1 LRCREKE
8 KKMMTLTV
16 KELIEHLQNFPDQ
29 EEEVV
34 ASIWGKEDIVY
45 ALEVMA
51 ECPEEYEVTEAQIE
65 GADTLAIWE
74 ANKGMVQGILEH
86 DAEYLNDEFFTFT
99 LSALKGEDK

>member
-1 LRCREKE
+1 
-8 KKMMTLTV
+8 MMTLTV
-16 KELIEHLQNFPDQ
+16 RELIAHLQNFPDQ

-45 ALEVMA
+45 ALEVLA

-65 GADTLAIWE
+65 GADPSSIWDT
-74 ANKGMVQGILEH
+74 NKGMVQRILEH

-99 LSALKGEDK
+99 LSALKGETNA

>member
-8 KKMMTLTV
+8 KEMTTLTV
-16 KELIEHLQNFPDQ
+16 RELIEHLQNFPNQ

-45 ALEVMA
+45 ALEVLA

-65 GADTLAIWE
+65 GADPSAIWDT
-74 ANKGMVQGILEH
+74 NKGLVERRLNH

-99 LSALKGEDK
+99 LSALRGDGK